1 MPLTGPALFGY
12 APVGCRGIMNRAER
26 RRQEAARGQA
36 HRPTVDGWLNQ
47 GRLHQ
52 REGRLVEA
60 EAAYRQALALAPHH
74 AETLHLLGLV
84 TYRLQRLHES
94 LDYLRAAVERD
105 ACSPVYRFN
114 FAVVLQKAGR
124 SMDALAAYEKAV
136 ALNPRYPEAHGNLG
150 NVLRETGNLTGAV
163 SAYEQ
168 ALKLNPSQAD
178 IHNNLGVAKK
188 ELGQPQEAITCYRNA
203 LALKPTHAEAYN
215 NLGLALMEVG
225 SLHDAVAAFQ
235 QALALLPGYQSARYN
250 LGMAWSW
257 SGDDAKACECLE
269 QVARARHDHGR
280 PVAETAV
287 YRSRLK
293 HDAEQVQYL
302 YQRNKLD
309 ERCVSYL
316 HALQDLSKRLE
327 PNGSEGNRLAID
339 PRELA
344 AIAPSFNRILVCEPP
359 PRLEQGALNAA
370 LDAADVERR
379 YHARRPE
386 VTFIDGLLNDPALE
400 ALRRF
405 CREATI
411 WKKDYENGYCGAFL
425 GDGFASPLLFQI
437 AGELRLK
444 FPGIF
449 KHHRLTQAWAF
460 KHDSAR
466 RGLNIHADAAAVNVN
481 FWITED
487 EANLNPSSGGLVV
500 YDKEAPSDW
509 NFKEYNS
516 DRNKPKI
523 LRWLEEEEAKAV
535 TVPYRANRAVVFNS
549 DLFHETDDVSFKD
562 DYLSR
567 RINITLLYGYR
578 GQS

>member
-1 MPLTGPALFGY
+1 
-12 APVGCRGIMNRAER
+12 MNRAER
-26 RRQEAARGQA
+26 RRQEAARGQG
-36 HRPTVDGWLNQ
+36 HRAAVDGWLEQ

-52 REGRLVEA
+52 REGRLVQA
-60 EAAYRQALALAPHH
+60 EAAYRQAFALAPQH

-84 TYRLQRLHES
+84 TYRLQRLPES
-94 LDYLRAAVERD
+94 LEYLSAAVERD
-105 ACSPVYRFN
+105 ASSPVYWFN
-114 FAVVLQKAGR
+114 FGVVLQKAGR
-124 SMDALAAYEKAV
+124 PIDAAAAYQKAI
-136 ALNPRYPEAHGNLG
+136 ALNSRYPEAYGNLG
-150 NVLRETGNLTGAV
+150 NVLREMGDLSGAV
-163 SAYEQ
+163 SAYQQ
-168 ALKLNPSQAD
+168 ALTLNPSQAD
-178 IHNNLGVAKK
+178 THNNLGVAKK
-188 ELGQPQEAITCYRNA
+188 ELGLPQEAITCYRHA
-203 LALKPTHAEAYN
+203 IALKPTHAEAYN

-225 SLHDAVAAFQ
+225 TLHDAVAAFQ
-235 QALALLPGYQSARYN
+235 QALVLLPGYQSARYN
-250 LGMAWSW
+250 LGIARSW
-257 SGDDAKACECLE
+257 AGDEAKACECLE
-269 QVARARHDHGR
+269 QVARSRHDHGK

-287 YRSRLK
+287 YRSRIK
-293 HDAEQVQYL
+293 HDAEQIDYL
-302 YQRNKLD
+302 FRRNKLD
-309 ERCVSYL
+309 ERCTSYL
-316 HALQDLSKRLE
+316 QALQELSERL
-327 PNGSEGNRLAID
+327 GRDASQANRLAIEA
-339 PRELA
+339 RELA
-344 AIAPSFNRILVCEPP
+344 LIAPSFNRILVCEPP
-359 PRLEQGALNAA
+359 ARLEQGALNAA
-370 LDAADVERR
+370 LDADEVERR

-386 VTFIDGLLNDPALE
+386 VTFIDGLLNDAALD

-437 AGELRLK
+437 ADELRLK
-444 FPGIF
+444 FPRIF

-487 EANLNPSSGGLVV
+487 EANLNPSTGGLVV

-516 DRNKPKI
+516 ERNKPKI
-523 LRWLEEEEAKAV
+523 LRWLEEAGAQAV
-535 TVPYRANRAVVFNS
+535 TIPYRANRAVVFNS

-578 GQS
+578 GHA